1 MAVPWDNVPALLD
14 YLKANLPRFPVQAW
28 EVGMFW
34 VGRPAGPQAR
44 PETPSRRWRCCWPT
58 ECGG

>member
-14 YLKANLPRFPVQAW
+14 YLKTNLPRFPVQAW

-34 VGRPAGPQAR
+34 VGRPAGPR
-44 PETPSRRWRCCWPT
+44 PGPRRRQD
-58 ECGG
+58 GGVAAG